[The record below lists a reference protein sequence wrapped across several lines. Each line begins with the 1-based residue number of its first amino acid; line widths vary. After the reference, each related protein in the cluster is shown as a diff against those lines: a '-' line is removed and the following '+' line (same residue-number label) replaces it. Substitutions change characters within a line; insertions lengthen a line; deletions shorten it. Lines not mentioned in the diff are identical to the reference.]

1 MCAARCLEVMLVAIV
16 DQRRHRG
23 IRLEHDVSAMPAVA
37 AVRPA
42 FGNVRFT
49 AEAHATG
56 TAVAAFYVNMNFISE
71 HIDPFS
77 FGDSEQL
84 YEMGRPERS
93 NDIET
98 MQFRA
103 KLRQPTRH
111 T

>member
-1 MCAARCLEVMLVAIV
+1 MLVAIV

-23 IRLEHDVSAMPAVA
+23 VRLEHDVSTMPAVA

-42 FGNVRFT
+42 FGNMGFT
-49 AEAHATG
+49 TETDASG